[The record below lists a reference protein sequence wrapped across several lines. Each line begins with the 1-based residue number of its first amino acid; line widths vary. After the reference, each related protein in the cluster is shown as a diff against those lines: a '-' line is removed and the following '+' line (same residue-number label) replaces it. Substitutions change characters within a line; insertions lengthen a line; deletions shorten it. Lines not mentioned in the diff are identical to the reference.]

1 MEKPAESISATCF
14 CFSSCFSLCGCVGGL
29 CCRVLFY
36 FILFFNACRQRDAGA
51 FLPTTV
57 VVSTTSLSL
66 LPPPSSPLPVLVRS
80 VKEVGKKKKATKLRL
95 PLSSSCSFFF
105 FSLRDFSLFF
115 LVPSLLLVVCS
126 QTCFAA
132 PLLLLLFYP
141 FPPFLSFILFFF
153 FYDAPLVL
161 CRVGCHHASRVRRR
175 LLVVVVDV
183 VLVFNSR
190 VGFSSRFE
198 TVAEQRRRSPRR
210 QRRGLPLRAYATR
223 DVALQQASNAA
234 PGPSPGQQHR
244 HQLEGRSSRGRSSED
259 QPPRKLLSLAEQ
271 KWVRWEQQW
280 RRGRAPQR

>member
-1 MEKPAESISATCF
+1 M
-14 CFSSCFSLCGCVGGL
+14 GCAAA
-29 CCRVLFY
+29 FY
-36 FILFFNACRQRDAGA
+36 FILFCFLTLAGSETQGPSCLRLLL
-51 FLPTTV
+51 FLPLR
-57 VVSTTSLSL
+57 SLFFL
-66 LPPPSSPLPVLVRS
+66 LPLPLFLCWFAVLR
-80 VKEVGKKKKATKLRL
+80 KWGKKKSNEAAVASVFFL
-95 PLSSSCSFFF
+95 FFF
-105 FSLRDFSLFF
+105 FFSSLRDFSLFF

-141 FPPFLSFILFFF
+141 FPPFLSFILFIYFFF

-234 PGPSPGQQHR
+234 PGPSPGQQQR

>member
-29 CCRVLFY
+29 CCRILF
-36 FILFFNACRQRDAGA
+36 FFNACRQRDAGA

-57 VVSTTSLSL
+57 VVSTISLSL

-80 VKEVGKKKKATKLRL
+80 VKEVGKKKKSNEAAVASVFFLFF
-95 PLSSSCSFFF
+95 FFF
-105 FSLRDFSLFF
+105 FSTRLLALFSRSVTFAGCVLTDLLRCS
-115 LVPSLLLVVCS
+115 PVVVVV
-126 QTCFAA
+126 
-132 PLLLLLFYP
+132 LP
-141 FPPFLSFILFFF
+141 FPPPPFFLSFIFFF
-153 FYDAPLVL
+153 FDDAPLVL

-234 PGPSPGQQHR
+234 PGPSPGQQQR